1 MHRFST
7 RLALLAALAAVA
19 CAAATATPAV
29 AGPAPSAAEAP
40 CWNGGPTAFDVNWDS
55 GNTLRGAEREPVAW
69 KDPPIGDAPDVVRKA
84 ATIPVYFHVF
94 TDGAIGNLTNHQ
106 LQNQVNVLN
115 TGFGG
120 FEGGVATGFGFKLAG
135 VERIDNPNWF
145 YNLTYGS
152 PVSREAKAATHVG
165 DARTLNVWTTNGP
178 GYLGF
183 ASFPAEYKR
192 APEMDGIVLD
202 YNTFVGGAYGERFS
216 LAKTGTH
223 EAGHWLG
230 LLHTFQGGCS
240 DKGDYIADTPPEGS
254 PASRCPIGRDTC
266 TAAGSDPIHNYMDY
280 SDDFCYDHSR
290 RIRRSA
296 SRSSTPT
303 SAPTEGTSVGD

>member
-69 KDPPIGDAPDVVRKA
+69 KDPAIGDAPDVVRKA

-115 TGFGG
+115 TGLGG
-120 FEGGVATGFGFKLAG
+120 FEGGVATA
-135 VERIDNPNWF
+135 
-145 YNLTYGS
+145 
-152 PVSREAKAATHVG
+152 
-165 DARTLNVWTTNGP
+165 
-178 GYLGF
+178 
-183 ASFPAEYKR
+183 
-192 APEMDGIVLD
+192 
-202 YNTFVGGAYGERFS
+202 
-216 LAKTGTH
+216 
-223 EAGHWLG
+223 
-230 LLHTFQGGCS
+230 
-240 DKGDYIADTPPEGS
+240 
-254 PASRCPIGRDTC
+254 
-266 TAAGSDPIHNYMDY
+266 
-280 SDDFCYDHSR
+280 
-290 RIRRSA
+290 SA
-296 SRSSTPT
+296 SSSQESSASTTRTGSTTSPTARPSRVRPKRPRMSVTP
-303 SAPTEGTSVGD
+303 AR

>member
-178 GYLGF
+178 GYLG
-183 ASFPAEYKR
+183 
-192 APEMDGIVLD
+192 
-202 YNTFVGGAYGERFS
+202 
-216 LAKTGTH
+216 
-223 EAGHWLG
+223 
-230 LLHTFQGGCS
+230 LLRRLLLRPFHG
-240 DKGDYIADTPPEGS
+240 
-254 PASRCPIGRDTC
+254 
-266 TAAGSDPIHNYMDY
+266 GSDGPHAEVLRLLPRRRR
-280 SDDFCYDHSR
+280 HVSR
-290 RIRRSA
+290 RLARQTLRIRGGSA
-296 SRSSTPT
+296 QVGPPRSSGRVGARCASPCATNPT
-303 SAPTEGTSVGD
+303 